1 MENKKKVF
9 ISYSHHDR
17 DTCNKIDSI
26 LGKYEGFDVWFD
38 RGLTPG
44 EVFRRQIVE
53 VIRESG
59 YFIILLSDASV
70 QSDWCID
77 EVEYAKKLHKKIL
90 PIWVENVELPDE
102 LDMIL
107 QRYHSLFWYLRSS
120 DTQFETSLMSMFDT
134 PVDDTQ
140 GQALVGYGNHFSEK
154 VNLQMKTLLAKERQ
168 EKFADCYQPENA
180 IELGKAYLFG
190 GPCAVNRHKAYHY
203 FKTAEYFGNRDAEFY
218 LLEMQLEDQERETW
232 DEPDAEF
239 CGPIVERI
247 RQLAE
252 EGSVPAKLY
261 LANMYWHGHYGVE
274 ADMVKSAALYEECAR
289 LGNARAQFVMA
300 SNYYNGEGVEQN
312 YELAKMYANLA
323 LEQKYIYAWRRWG
336 KFYRD
341 GLAVPQNYEKARAC
355 YEKGAKMG
363 DFNCYNKVADM
374 LYHGWGSEVDFKG
387 AVEYFEKGEK
397 APAFSQ
403 RYCLQRSKMALGRA
417 YENGQGVEKDLKTAS
432 DKYLEGYHFGSLGCR
447 DAYLRC
453 SSQLPSAEAET
464 GEAAD
469 PKAEAE

>member
-1 MENKKKVF
+1 MDTKKVF
-9 ISYSHHDR
+9 ISYSHSDR
-17 DTCNKIDSI
+17 DTCNKIDAF
-26 LGKYEGFDVWFD
+26 LGKHEGFDVWFD

-59 YFIILLSDASV
+59 YFIILLSESSV
-70 QSDWCID
+70 QSDWVID

-90 PIWVENVELPDE
+90 PIWLENVELPDE

-120 DTQFETSLMSMFDT
+120 DAQFENSLMAMFDA
-134 PVDDTQ
+134 PADASQ

-154 VNLQMKTLLAKERQ
+154 VNQQMRTLLGKERQ
-168 EKFADCYQPENA
+168 EKFADCYTPENA
-180 IELGKAYLFG
+180 CLLGKAYLFG
-190 GPCAVNRHKAYHY
+190 GPCPVDRGKAQHY
-203 FKTAEYFGNRDAEFY
+203 FQAAEYFGSRDARFY
-218 LLEMQLEDQERETW
+218 LLEMQLEDQKRETW
-232 DEPDAEF
+232 DEPDEEF
-239 CGPIVERI
+239 CRPIISRI
-247 RQLAE
+247 QELAE
-252 EGSVPAKLY
+252 AGSVPAKLY
-261 LANMYWHGHYGVE
+261 LANMYWHGHFGVQ

-300 SNYYNGEGVEQN
+300 SNYYNGEGVAQN

-341 GLAVPQNYEKARAC
+341 GLALPRDYDKARAC

-374 LYHGWGSEVDFKG
+374 LYHGWGCPVDYE
-387 AVEYFEKGEK
+387 ASVQYFQKGEQ

-403 RYCLQRSKMALGRA
+403 RYSLQRSKMALGRA
-417 YENGQGVEKDLKTAS
+417 YETGRGVEKDLSLAA
-432 DKYLEGYHFGSLGCR
+432 DKYLEGYGYGSRECR

-453 SSQLPSAEAET
+453 KTQLNEEGTLEDAVAE
-464 GEAAD
+464 
-469 PKAEAE
+469 

>member
-1 MENKKKVF
+1 MGETKKIF
-9 ISYSHHDR
+9 ISYSHKDR
-17 DTCNKIDSI
+17 DTCNKIDSF
-26 LGKYEGFDVWFD
+26 LAKHDGFDVWFD

-44 EVFRRQIVE
+44 EVFRKQIVE

-59 YFIILLSDASV
+59 YFIILLSEASV

-77 EVEYAKKLHKKIL
+77 EVEYAKRLHKKIL
-90 PIWVENVELPDE
+90 PIWLENLELPDE

-107 QRYHSLFWYLRSS
+107 QRYHSLFWHLRSS
-120 DTQFETSLMSMFDT
+120 DSQFESSLMSMFDT

-140 GQALVGYGNHFSEK
+140 GQALVGFGNHFSEK
-154 VNLQMKTLLAKERQ
+154 VNMQMKALLSKERQ
-168 EKFADCYQPENA
+168 EKYADCYQPENA
-180 IELGKAYLFG
+180 IVLGQAYLFG
-190 GPCAVNRHKAYHY
+190 GPCAVNRQKALHY
-203 FKTAEYFGNRDAEFY
+203 FKTAQYFGNRDAEFY
-218 LLEMQLEDQERETW
+218 LLEMQREDQKRETW
-232 DEPDAEF
+232 DEPDEEF
-239 CGPIVERI
+239 CKPIVERI
-247 RQLAE
+247 QELADD
-252 EGSVPAKLY
+252 GSVPAKLY
-261 LANMYWHGHYGVE
+261 LANMYWHGHYGLNV
-274 ADMVKSAALYEECAR
+274 DMEKSAALYEECAR
-289 LGNARAQFVMA
+289 GGNARAQFVMA
-300 SNYYNGEGVEQN
+300 SNYYNGEGVEKN

-374 LYHGWGSEVDFKG
+374 LYHGWGSEVDYKG
-387 AVEYFEKGEK
+387 AVEYFEKGEQ

-403 RYCLQRSKMALGRA
+403 PYCLQRSKMALGRA
-417 YENGQGVEKDLKTAS
+417 YENGQGVEKNLKTAA

-453 SSQLPSAEAET
+453 TSQLPPAE
-464 GEAAD
+464 GDAAD
-469 PKAEAE
+469 PEADAE